1 MKKITRI
8 AMLIFAVTILIST
21 ASAYADVVQPIK
33 EMQIGDYFILGK
45 YNEEPIAWRYVA
57 DDENG
62 KLIVSDKIVP
72 KFLLTRKD
80 FYMKVIF
87 QKKKEKYLNR

>member
-8 AMLIFAVTILIST
+8 AMFIFAVTILIST

-45 YNEEPIAWRYVA
+45 YNEEPIVWRYVA

-62 KLIVSDKIVP
+62 KLIVSDKVLCNKP
-72 KFLLTRKD
+72 FGLSSFWQESYVRKW
-80 FYMKVIF
+80 
-87 QKKKEKYLNR
+87 LNSTVS